1 MLINWEIESP
11 QNVASFLLASG
22 TLLNVLTYS
31 VIKCVSVKR
40 KSITLKTR
48 VNVNAFLPTLIVLNV
63 LNTLTRVSH

>member
-40 KSITLKTR
+40 KSITLKH
-48 VNVNAFLPTLIVLNV
+48 VLMIC
-63 LNTLTRVSH
+63 

>member
-40 KSITLKTR
+40 KSITLKH
-48 VNVNAFLPTLIVLNV
+48 VLMCFQLAFGSSMLCP
-63 LNTLTRVSH
+63 